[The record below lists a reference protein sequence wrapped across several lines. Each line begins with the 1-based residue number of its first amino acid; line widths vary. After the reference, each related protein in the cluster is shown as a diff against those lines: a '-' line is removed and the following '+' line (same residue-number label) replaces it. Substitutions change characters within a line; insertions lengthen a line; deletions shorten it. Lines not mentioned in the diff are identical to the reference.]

1 MSKQPFSLGLRG
13 WHAARTHSGEGGFK
27 ESRSMT
33 VTTHIPIGQILVQK
47 GYIDPWQVQSALAH
61 QRCWGG
67 RLGEALVKLG
77 FISEP
82 VLLTELARQLGVAY
96 VEIGNRQIPDAV
108 VRLVP
113 EKLIRAR
120 KVFPAAFAWQGKR
133 NLLVVVTSEPQNLVA
148 LDEVA
153 FASGKKVKAALG
165 SESDVEQA
173 IERHLGP
180 TAPWNSTAV
189 PRPMLRYTSVGD
201 ARRAA

>member
-1 MSKQPFSLGLRG
+1 
-13 WHAARTHSGEGGFK
+13 
-27 ESRSMT
+27 MT
-33 VTTHIPIGQILVQK
+33 VTTHLPIGQILVQA
-47 GYIDPWQVQSALAH
+47 GYIDAWQLQTALAH

-77 FISEP
+77 FISEQ
-82 VLLTELARQLGVAY
+82 VLLTEIARQLGVSY
-96 VEIGNRQIPDAV
+96 VEIGDRQIPDAV

-120 KVFPAAFAWQGKR
+120 KVLPAAFAWQGKR

-165 SESDVEQA
+165 SEGDVDQA

-180 TAPWNSTAV
+180 GAPWRGTAV
-189 PRPMLRYTSVGD
+189 PRPTLRYTSVGNT
-201 ARRAA
+201 RRAA